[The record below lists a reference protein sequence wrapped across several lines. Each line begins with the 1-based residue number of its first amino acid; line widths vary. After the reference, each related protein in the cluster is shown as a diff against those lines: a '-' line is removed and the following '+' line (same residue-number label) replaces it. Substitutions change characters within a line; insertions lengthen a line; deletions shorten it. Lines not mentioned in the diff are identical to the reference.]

1 LGDFLLVVL
10 EDESAHASQ
19 SPAAMADLIDQR
31 ARFADGLRR
40 AGQLK
45 DAGRLRPSK
54 EGKRVR
60 SDGDRLHIQGG
71 PFAEDGKSLAAY
83 YWVQASG
90 VDEAAKLASEC
101 PALAGDEVEVR
112 PLMKGKVDAD
122 KDTKPGK
129 ILAFAVLGNAASEE
143 AWVKVMDRIDASSVG
158 RSVGEGFL
166 GGVRLQPPRS
176 GRRVATRGEKRVAFD
191 GPFLEAKEVIG
202 GLFFRR
208 MTSVDEAVRWAAE
221 TPFVALGTLEIREV
235 WRS

>member
-1 LGDFLLVVL
+1 MVL
-10 EDESAHASQ
+10 EDEGAHASQ
-19 SPAAMADLIDQR
+19 SPKAMADLIDHR

-40 AGQLK
+40 AGHLR

-54 EGKRVR
+54 EGRRVR
-60 SDGDRLHIQGG
+60 RDGNRLHMHDG

-83 YWVQASG
+83 YWVEASG
-90 VDEAAKLASEC
+90 VDEAARFASQC
-101 PALAGDEVEVR
+101 PALAGDEVDVR
-112 PLMKGKVDAD
+112 PLMKGRVDRD
-122 KDTKPGK
+122 KETKPGK
-129 ILAFAVLGNAASEE
+129 ILAFAVLGNAATEE
-143 AWVKVMDRIDASSVG
+143 AWVEVMDRIDASSVG
-158 RSVGEGFL
+158 RPVEEGFL

-208 MTSVDEAVRWAAE
+208 MTSMDEAVRWAAE
-221 TPFVALGTLEIREV
+221 TPFVALGTLEIREL